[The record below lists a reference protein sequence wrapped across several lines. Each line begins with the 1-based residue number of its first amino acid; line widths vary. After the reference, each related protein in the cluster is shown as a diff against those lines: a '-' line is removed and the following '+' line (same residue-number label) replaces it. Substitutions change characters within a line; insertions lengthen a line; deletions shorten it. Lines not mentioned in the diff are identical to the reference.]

1 MISKSGL
8 NAGCLADVVLGAEGS
23 VMNRGG
29 EAGRLQRN
37 RSGSN
42 SPRGSATSS
51 HVQRRGEGACT
62 WKTPSLPRGVRKGV
76 RGKWHLRYQT
86 AGAVTCLLWYQA
98 DEERVS
104 REAAV
109 YRILILVD
117 KS

>member
-51 HVQRRGEGACT
+51 HVQRRGGRRMHVEDT
-62 WKTPSLPRGVRKGV
+62 
-76 RGKWHLRYQT
+76 
-86 AGAVTCLLWYQA
+86 
-98 DEERVS
+98 
-104 REAAV
+104 
-109 YRILILVD
+109 
-117 KS
+117 